1 MPESKFDPKIIG
13 EFLNFSRNLAE
24 APMKVSVPHEVKIG
38 STQFDVVYKED
49 KIRLL
54 HFKPL
59 TEKQVRTPLLI
70 SYAIVNRYHIFDID
84 PKKSW
89 VRNLLEQGFDV
100 YLIDWGTPTKID
112 QFLGFD
118 EYVNG
123 YMDNCVDFI
132 CKEAGVDKVSIQ
144 GYCTGGTLATV
155 YSSLHPDRVKNLIV
169 TAPVIDGWK
178 DTTVV
183 SNIAKYFDV
192 DKLVDT
198 VGNMP
203 PEFIYFCFSILKP
216 FEQGVEKY
224 IKFLNNIDNEKY
236 VDSFLKI
243 EKWLDETPPIP
254 GELFR
259 QWIKGI
265 YQDNLLIQNKMY
277 VKNKLVSLENL
288 NMPIFTQVAV
298 GDHLVSPECSMPLHY
313 AVSSTDKTLK
323 LYPTGHVGMI
333 ASSFSQ
339 KTAVKARLNVSDLQE
354 EHAQLIVKRSLI
366 LVENQSKTHDNK
378 KPTSVLYRWRS
389 DPRLR
394 TISPYRLTPSQ
405 GKQLLKD
412 IKCPVQL
419 IYGDKGMSMVI
430 EGLSMFSTSLKDFTA
445 IKISG
450 GHHVHMEQ
458 TEQLCNLVNNF
469 YQVNEIKTSV

>member
-1 MPESKFDPKIIG
+1 LSENKFDPKIIG

-24 APMKVSVPHEVKIG
+24 APMKVSVPHEVEIG
-38 STQFDVVYKED
+38 STKFDVVYKED

-132 CKEAGVDKVSIQ
+132 CKEADVDKISIQ

-155 YSSLHPDRVKNLIV
+155 YSSLHSDRVKNLIV

-192 DKLVDT
+192 CIEAGKETSMEAADNSLVAFKNWNGVDT
-198 VGNMP
+198 
-203 PEFIYFCFSILKP
+203 LKN
-216 FEQGVEKY
+216 
-224 IKFLNNIDNEKY
+224 IKNE
-236 VDSFLKI
+236 
-243 EKWLDETPPIP
+243 T
-254 GELFR
+254 
-259 QWIKGI
+259 
-265 YQDNLLIQNKMY
+265 
-277 VKNKLVSLENL
+277 
-288 NMPIFTQVAV
+288 
-298 GDHLVSPECSMPLHY
+298 
-313 AVSSTDKTLK
+313 
-323 LYPTGHVGMI
+323 
-333 ASSFSQ
+333 
-339 KTAVKARLNVSDLQE
+339 
-354 EHAQLIVKRSLI
+354 LIVWGDQDKSYNL
-366 LVENQSKTHDNK
+366 EQ
-378 KPTSVLYRWRS
+378 
-389 DPRLR
+389 
-394 TISPYRLTPSQ
+394 
-405 GKQLLKD
+405 
-412 IKCPVQL
+412 VQTL
-419 IYGDKGMSMVI
+419 EKNIVKS
-430 EGLSMFSTSLKDFTA
+430 
-445 IKISG
+445 
-450 GHHVHMEQ
+450 
-458 TEQLCNLVNNF
+458 N
-469 YQVNEIKTSV
+469 

>member
-1 MPESKFDPKIIG
+1 
-13 EFLNFSRNLAE
+13 
-24 APMKVSVPHEVKIG
+24 
-38 STQFDVVYKED
+38 
-49 KIRLL
+49 
-54 HFKPL
+54 
-59 TEKQVRTPLLI
+59 
-70 SYAIVNRYHIFDID
+70 
-84 PKKSW
+84 
-89 VRNLLEQGFDV
+89 
-100 YLIDWGTPTKID
+100 
-112 QFLGFD
+112 
-118 EYVNG
+118 
-123 YMDNCVDFI
+123 MDNCVDFI
-132 CKEAGVDKVSIQ
+132 CKEADVDKVSIQ
-144 GYCTGGTLATV
+144 GYCTGGTLATI
-155 YSSLHPDRVKNLIV
+155 YASLHPERVKNLIV

-198 VGNMP
+198 IGNMP

-339 KTAVKARLNVSDLQE
+339 KTVLPELGQWLKE
-354 EHAQLIVKRSLI
+354 RS
-366 LVENQSKTHDNK
+366 
-378 KPTSVLYRWRS
+378 
-389 DPRLR
+389 
-394 TISPYRLTPSQ
+394 
-405 GKQLLKD
+405 
-412 IKCPVQL
+412 
-419 IYGDKGMSMVI
+419 
-430 EGLSMFSTSLKDFTA
+430 
-445 IKISG
+445 
-450 GHHVHMEQ
+450 
-458 TEQLCNLVNNF
+458 
-469 YQVNEIKTSV
+469 

>member
-1 MPESKFDPKIIG
+1 MPENKFDAKIIG
-13 EFLNFSRNLAE
+13 EFLNLGRSLAE

-38 STQFDVVYKED
+38 STQFDVAYKED

-59 TEKQVRTPLLI
+59 TSKQVKTPLLI
-70 SYAIVNRYHIFDID
+70 SYAIINRYHIFDID

-89 VRNLLEQGFDV
+89 VRNLLEQGFDL
-100 YLIDWGTPTKID
+100 YLIDWGTPSKID
-112 QFLGFD
+112 KFLGFN

-132 CKEAGVDKVSIQ
+132 CDESNVDKISIQ

-155 YSSLHPDRVKNLIV
+155 YSSLHPERVKNLV
-169 TAPVIDGWK
+169 ATAPVIDGWK

-183 SNIAKYFDV
+183 SNIAKFFDV

-203 PEFIYFCFSILKP
+203 PEFIYYCFSILKP

-224 IKFLNNIDNEKY
+224 LKFFNNIDNEKF

-265 YQDNLLIQNKMY
+265 YQDNLLIQNKMS
-277 VKNKLVSLENL
+277 VGGRLVSLENL

-339 KTAVKARLNVSDLQE
+339 KTVLPELGQWLKE
-354 EHAQLIVKRSLI
+354 RS
-366 LVENQSKTHDNK
+366 
-378 KPTSVLYRWRS
+378 
-389 DPRLR
+389 
-394 TISPYRLTPSQ
+394 
-405 GKQLLKD
+405 
-412 IKCPVQL
+412 
-419 IYGDKGMSMVI
+419 
-430 EGLSMFSTSLKDFTA
+430 
-445 IKISG
+445 
-450 GHHVHMEQ
+450 
-458 TEQLCNLVNNF
+458 
-469 YQVNEIKTSV
+469 

>member
-1 MPESKFDPKIIG
+1 LPESKFDPKIIG

-49 KIRLL
+49 KMRLL

-70 SYAIVNRYHIFDID
+70 SYAIINRYYIFDID

-89 VRNLLEQGFDV
+89 VKNLLEQGFDV

-132 CKEAGVDKVSIQ
+132 CKEADVDKVSIQ
-144 GYCTGGTLATV
+144 GYCTGGTLATI
-155 YSSLHPDRVKNLIV
+155 YSSLHSDRVKNLIV

-224 IKFLNNIDNEKY
+224 LKFLNNVDNEKY

-298 GDHLVSPECSMPLHY
+298 GDHLVSPECSRPLHY
-313 AVSSTDKTLK
+313 AVVTDDKNLEI
-323 LYPTGHVGMI
+323 YPTGHVGMI

-339 KTAVKARLNVSDLQE
+339 KNVLPKLTDWLKE
-354 EHAQLIVKRSLI
+354 RS
-366 LVENQSKTHDNK
+366 
-378 KPTSVLYRWRS
+378 
-389 DPRLR
+389 
-394 TISPYRLTPSQ
+394 
-405 GKQLLKD
+405 
-412 IKCPVQL
+412 
-419 IYGDKGMSMVI
+419 
-430 EGLSMFSTSLKDFTA
+430 
-445 IKISG
+445 
-450 GHHVHMEQ
+450 
-458 TEQLCNLVNNF
+458 
-469 YQVNEIKTSV
+469 